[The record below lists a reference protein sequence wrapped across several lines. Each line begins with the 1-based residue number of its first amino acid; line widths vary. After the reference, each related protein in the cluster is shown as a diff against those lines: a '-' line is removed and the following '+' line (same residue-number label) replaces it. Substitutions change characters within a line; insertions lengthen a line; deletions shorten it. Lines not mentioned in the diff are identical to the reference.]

1 MKFFLKTKMFSQTY
15 TCRYNNKF
23 TQEHPFSN
31 NKYQFVY
38 CCKISNFLFSVPKI
52 LVWFHDDKI

>member
-15 TCRYNNKF
+15 IHVDIITNLHKSIHSAIINISLF
-23 TQEHPFSN
+23 IVV
-31 NKYQFVY
+31 KYQIFY
-38 CCKISNFLFSVPKI
+38 LPKI